1 MRKSTLFLSA
11 ALTTFML
18 AVLFGVASAYQ
29 NVVKSAQA
37 TSQPTAAAVAA
48 TVGLQPTAGAAAL
61 TPEQAADLAAKV
73 LGRTDLYSVETA
85 DLNGVSTY
93 LVTFSSGD
101 LVYVSPQGQ
110 ILSIVAATVTA
121 VPPVVISGG
130 APRPAHRNNNGV
142 TVSQPQP
149 QQTQPPEP
157 APQPQPTQGGGGGG
171 DDDGG
176 GGGDDGGG
184 GGGGGGGGNDD

>member
-29 NVVKSAQA
+29 NVVKSAQTA
-37 TSQPTAAAVAA
+37 SQPTTAAVVQ
-48 TVGLQPTAGAAAL
+48 TVGVQPTAGTAAL

-73 LGRTDLYSVETA
+73 LGRTDLYSVETTG
-85 DLNGVSTY
+85 LNGVSTY

-110 ILSIVAATVTA
+110 ILSIVATTMTA
-121 VPPVVISGG
+121 VPPVVVSSG
-130 APRPAHRNNNGV
+130 AKPNHRNNNSV
-142 TVSQPQP
+142 TVQQPQP
-149 QQTQPPEP
+149 Q
-157 APQPQPTQGGGGGG
+157 PQPQPTEGGGG

-176 GGGDDGGG
+176 DD
-184 GGGGGGGGNDD
+184 